1 MIFPSINAVRICI
14 LIYEHKCLS
23 VECPFLISKN
33 VHDHLLGEEKALKL
47 WSLDSCHEKKSK
59 KPLRPVTRGS

>member
-1 MIFPSINAVRICI
+1 MSIVS
-14 LIYEHKCLS
+14 HKCLS